1 LTKLSVFFA
10 VALLSIVPTVE
21 FLKWRK
27 AVKAGQLPEVSAQ
40 KLRFIH
46 KIIHG
51 ELAAVVII
59 VLCAAIMA
67 RGGWV

>member
-1 LTKLSVFFA
+1 
-10 VALLSIVPTVE
+10 
-21 FLKWRK
+21 
-27 AVKAGQLPEVSAQ
+27 VKSGQLPAVTEQ
-40 KLRFIH
+40 KLRFIR